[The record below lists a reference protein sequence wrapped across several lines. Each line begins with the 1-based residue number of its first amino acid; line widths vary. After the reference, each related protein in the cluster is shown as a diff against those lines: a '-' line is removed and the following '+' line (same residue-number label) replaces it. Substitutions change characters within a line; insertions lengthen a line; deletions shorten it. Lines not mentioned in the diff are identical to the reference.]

1 MVDVGCF
8 AIDTDDDFESLPL
21 LRASLLGMHLAN
33 VVLALRVVE
42 RTRQRRQNIRP
53 VDAKCGSHFGSSIAL
68 TRSRRS
74 RCVLVKAWVGLLL
87 LQLVVWSKSAGRV
100 SDGFKSRKKKLG
112 GLSVVGCD
120 SKISFGSHCQ
130 SRSSLGGWDSARKK
144 AQLLPSDYYPPEAGI
159 DNADKIGKDV

>member
-1 MVDVGCF
+1 MVNVGCF
-8 AIDTDDDFESLPL
+8 SIDTDNDFESLPL
-21 LRASLLGMHLAN
+21 LRASLLGIHLAN

-53 VDAKCGSHFGSSIAL
+53 VDAKCGSHFESSIAL
-68 TRSRRS
+68 TQSRQS
-74 RCVLVKAWVGLLL
+74 RWVVGWAWVRLLL
-87 LQLVVWSKSAGRV
+87 LQLVVWSKGAGRV

-130 SRSSLGGWDSARKK
+130 NRSSPGGWDSARKK
-144 AQLLPSDYYPPEAGI
+144 AQLLPSDYYTP
-159 DNADKIGKDV
+159 